1 MGKIYITRAS
11 LFFHKYNKEYVL
23 KLKVKGD
30 ELAIIATRNIKS
42 EIAQVVLKEANI
54 DFSFLGDVE
63 DELDLLIPNPI
74 GIEGVVFRAHVPPM
88 YKYEDNHKI
97 RIDTVEDFYSYDNKT
112 ESLEAYI
119 YLKIR
124 RVMRYRLF
132 SCDSDGSHLYGVP
145 MRKSLMAHLLE
156 FHNKLIIDNDN
167 YNEIRSGND
176 EPEVWEKYADTVIER
191 FHVEMSVCR

>member
-1 MGKIYITRAS
+1 M
-11 LFFHKYNKEYVL
+11 L

-156 FHNKLIIDNDN
+156 FHNKLIFDNDN